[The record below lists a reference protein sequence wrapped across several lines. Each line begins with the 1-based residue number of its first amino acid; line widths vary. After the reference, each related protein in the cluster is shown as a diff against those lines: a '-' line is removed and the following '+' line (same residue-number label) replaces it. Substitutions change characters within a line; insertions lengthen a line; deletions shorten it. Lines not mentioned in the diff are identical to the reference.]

1 MLKVHEINAIDDLA
15 SLRAYWAD
23 LLANTPGGTF
33 FQSLP
38 WLETYW
44 RFFGPD
50 GPTPENHSLRV
61 LVVEA
66 DGKPIG
72 VVPLVVTIERRRI
85 GAVRVLGYPL
95 HGWGSFL
102 RTDWT
107 GPDDGVNRGAAA
119 HSQHAARLGFDR
131 SAVG

>member
-15 SLRAYWAD
+15 SLRACWAD

-38 WLETYW
+38 WLEMYW
-44 RFFGPD
+44 RFFGPN
-50 GPTPENHSLRV
+50 GPTPENHGLRV

-66 DGKPIG
+66 EGKPIG
-72 VVPLVVTIERRRI
+72 IVPLVVTIERRRI

-95 HGWGSFL
+95 HGWGSFY
-102 RTDWT
+102 
-107 GPDDGVNRGAAA
+107 GPIGP
-119 HSQHAARLGFDR
+119 ARR
-131 SAVG
+131 RR